1 MSPLRARYSSAAVCA
16 LIVMPRSR
24 SRSIESSTC
33 SAISRSASPPHI
45 WMKRS
50 ASVDLPW
57 SMCAM
62 MEKLRIL
69 VWDIEALRR
78 INKEGAPLGHPPLT
92 ARYSSLERNSALV
105 GEPRDRHEGG
115 TLAAPHLEC
124 QHGTLVE
131 PGEHL
136 VELVDRL
143 ELGLLALVDDHQQHI
158 AFSDVDLR
166 VGADIGH

>member
-1 MSPLRARYSSAAVCA
+1 
-16 LIVMPRSR
+16 MPRSR

-69 VWDIEALRR
+69 VWDIAALWH
-78 INKEGAPLGHPPLT
+78 INKEGAPRGHPPLT
-92 ARYSSLERNSALV
+92 ARYSSVEPNSARHSTLIGQARDRDERGTFAAPYLER
-105 GEPRDRHEGG
+105 
-115 TLAAPHLEC
+115 
-124 QHGTLVE
+124 QHGTLVQA
-131 PGEHL
+131 GEQL
-136 VELVDRL
+136 VELIDRFQLDVLPFVDN
-143 ELGLLALVDDHQQHI
+143 HHQHI
-158 AFSDVDLR
+158 ALPDIDLR
-166 VGADIGH
+166 IGPH